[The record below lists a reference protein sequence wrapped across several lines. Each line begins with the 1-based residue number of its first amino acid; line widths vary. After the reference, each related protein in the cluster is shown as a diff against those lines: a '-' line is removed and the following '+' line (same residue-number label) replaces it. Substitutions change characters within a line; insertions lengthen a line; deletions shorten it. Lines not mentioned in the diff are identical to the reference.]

1 MPIDNIPLAMPIK
14 YDPYAGFVSAYDS
27 NEKADQSDLLYWI
40 ADNPIAENPLL
51 TSGALAGAL
60 AIPGAKE
67 VYKGARAEGKGVL
80 RSGAGVAL
88 KGLGRAFSPLPVA
101 VIEAADIG
109 SDVAKDK
116 DLKER
121 LTSPFSY
128 MNLAFLENLA
138 PSVARP
144 AGALNKVKDYFTLA
158 NVGTKA
164 EPGILSAALRMGLN
178 PRTIAAVSR
187 YAGIPGLIASTAYT
201 GWDMFGRDLYDKY
214 VGKND

>member
-14 YDPYAGFVSAYDS
+14 YDAYAGFVDAL
-27 NEKADQSDLLYWI
+27 NPNQKADQSDLLYWI
-40 ADNPIAENPLL
+40 ADNPIAENPIL
-51 TSGALAGAL
+51 TSLGLTGALAV
-60 AIPGAKE
+60 PGGKE
-67 VYKGARAEGKGVL
+67 VYKSARAEGKGPI
-80 RSGAGVAL
+80 RSGARVAL

-109 SDVAKDK
+109 SELAKGN
-116 DLKER
+116 DLKEHF
-121 LTSPFSY
+121 TSPLSY

-144 AGALNKVKDYFTLA
+144 AGALNKIKDYFTLA

-201 GWDMFGRDLYDKY
+201 GWDIFGRDLYDKY
-214 VGKND
+214 VNKND